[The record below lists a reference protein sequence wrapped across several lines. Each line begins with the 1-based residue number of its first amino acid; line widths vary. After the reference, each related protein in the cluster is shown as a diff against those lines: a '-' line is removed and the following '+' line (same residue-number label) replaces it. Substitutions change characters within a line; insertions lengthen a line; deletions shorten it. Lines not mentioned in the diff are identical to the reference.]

1 MKKIFFPFFFC
12 GLFFTITTLFGVEKI
27 YISDGILNYCLSP
40 DAANSAVVL
49 YSFDIRD
56 GERKQYYLPMTIV
69 PEIDTRN
76 DGNKQ
81 IIKFPLAWYM
91 NRKEL
96 LVVFHDLHSDA
107 MGRVIFCLFSTDRT
121 RDFDFR
127 SFTDYYEYQNNI
139 MKYKGFYFGVGGR
152 VYIHGMSSAPFVDH
166 RLTNNSEIWYDFAGK
181 NIIARFPSLSDKQ
194 ENWMPSEKPAYYKWM
209 SYAIEDGKIIVIQDD
224 KLKDFTPL
232 SSVSVKGKKIY
243 TDHGE
248 TINFPDDVDSIV
260 WGIDKKLST
269 PSIILLS
276 QTDKIKISKKDYPKL
291 PKLILANE
299 DSDYVMFIF
308 DRKIDSSNV
317 QGSLQEIKD
326 MLKKRSLLQ
335 QYPPRPKEKDVKPT
349 ENVIHTPT
357 PSPEEME
364 RRKAEYLANR
374 PKYYNFTDDEFKA
387 LFPEVVS
394 GENVKDHLKVLYES
408 ANIIV
413 TITPPDINQ
422 FSEGNIKL
430 LDKSN
435 QNKILWEMAIPS
447 QMESGTGAGAIKSTA
462 FFEDNKS
469 GFFYAAIIRNE
480 LFPEV
485 VILKIDSKNE
495 TVSELRFASPFLP
508 DLPFKK
514 MKLNVVQNIVFLS
527 VTYND
532 NKHQES
538 AIDISSGFYNM
549 ILNERHR
556 KYPYIPTE
564 LFLLL
569 TSGDT
574 NDNDD
579 FLNIQDIKLKRL
591 KSLYADLTIL
601 GLSFAEYLYRLDVK
615 GSSINDSTFAN
626 LNKKYHVSSL
636 LNNKVYED
644 ELDRYLDQNSEILW
658 SIQKRIDKRIIRQA
672 KFLNKDAFL
681 KQIAQIHVS
690 KDAGAA
696 VNPSPEEM
704 ERRKA
709 EYLANQPK
717 DNIFTDDEFKA
728 LFPEVEY
735 DKIADLY
742 ERGMAYDWDE
752 KFSEAMKCFEQ
763 ESSLKSKFML
773 AMYYK
778 TGRPDIPKDSVKANA
793 VFNEIIGDVSN
804 QSAPTPEMLCIAG
817 RACMEFVS
825 TEFFETQEF
834 QKKATEFFKESI
846 EQGYAAA
853 AFYPQYYIRNNG
865 KFQPRE
871 LLEIANKNNCLDT
884 EVLAAGMALF
894 RNPVFMNYRNKQEN
908 LLTIK
913 KGIQAH
919 IPLAEYI
926 LGELFYLDAANPDL
940 ALKPNRELALFWMK
954 RAANHGEAEAIE
966 LLRQNPTLRSLLH
979 P

>member
-1 MKKIFFPFFFC
+1 MKSKTAWIIALIALP
-12 GLFFTITTLFGVEKI
+12 LLAAVFTLHAQKQDDGRDKQERSFGVEKI
-27 YISDGILNYCLSP
+27 YISNGYLNYCLSP
-40 DAANSAVVL
+40 DIANSAVVF

-56 GERKQYYLPMTIV
+56 KEWKQSYLPITTV
-69 PEIDTRN
+69 PEVYT
-76 DGNKQ
+76 NKQ
-81 IIKFPLAWYM
+81 IIRFPLAWYM

-96 LVVFHDLHSDA
+96 FIVFHDLFSDA
-107 MGRVIFCLFSTDRT
+107 TNRVIFSLFSTDKPH
-121 RDFDFR
+121 DFDFLS
-127 SFTDYYEYQNNI
+127 SFKSFEYQNNI

-152 VYIHGMSSAPFVDH
+152 VDIHGMSSARFALN
-166 RLTNNSEIWYDFAGK
+166 RLTNKSKIWYDFAGK

-194 ENWMPSEKPAYYKWM
+194 ENWMPSENPAYYKWM
-209 SYAIEDGKIIVIQDD
+209 LYAIEDDKIIVVQDD

-232 SSVSVKGKKIY
+232 SSISVKGKKIY

-248 TINFPDDVDSIV
+248 TINFPNDIDSII
-260 WGIDKKLST
+260 WGIDNYST

-276 QTDKIKISKKDYPKL
+276 QTDKIKISKKDYPEL

-326 MLKKRSLLQ
+326 MLEKRSLLQ
-335 QYPPRPKEKDVKPT
+335 QYPPRPKPT

-374 PKYYNFTDDEFKA
+374 PK
-387 LFPEVVS
+387 
-394 GENVKDHLKVLYES
+394 
-408 ANIIV
+408 
-413 TITPPDINQ
+413 
-422 FSEGNIKL
+422 
-430 LDKSN
+430 
-435 QNKILWEMAIPS
+435 
-447 QMESGTGAGAIKSTA
+447 
-462 FFEDNKS
+462 
-469 GFFYAAIIRNE
+469 
-480 LFPEV
+480 
-485 VILKIDSKNE
+485 
-495 TVSELRFASPFLP
+495 
-508 DLPFKK
+508 
-514 MKLNVVQNIVFLS
+514 
-527 VTYND
+527 
-532 NKHQES
+532 
-538 AIDISSGFYNM
+538 
-549 ILNERHR
+549 
-556 KYPYIPTE
+556 
-564 LFLLL
+564 
-569 TSGDT
+569 
-574 NDNDD
+574 
-579 FLNIQDIKLKRL
+579 
-591 KSLYADLTIL
+591 
-601 GLSFAEYLYRLDVK
+601 
-615 GSSINDSTFAN
+615 
-626 LNKKYHVSSL
+626 
-636 LNNKVYED
+636 
-644 ELDRYLDQNSEILW
+644 
-658 SIQKRIDKRIIRQA
+658 
-672 KFLNKDAFL
+672 
-681 KQIAQIHVS
+681 
-690 KDAGAA
+690 
-696 VNPSPEEM
+696 
-704 ERRKA
+704 
-709 EYLANQPK
+709 

-728 LFPEVEY
+728 LFPDVEY
-735 DKIADLY
+735 GKIADLY

-752 KFSEAMKCFEQ
+752 KFSDAMKCFEQ
-763 ESSLKSKFML
+763 DSSLKSKLML

-793 VFNEIIGDVSN
+793 IFNEIIGDVSN

-825 TEFFETQEF
+825 TDFYEIQEY

-853 AFYPQYYIRNNG
+853 AFYPQYYIKNNS

-871 LLEIANKNNCLDT
+871 LIEIANEKNCLGT
-884 EVLAAGMALF
+884 EVLAAGMALL
-894 RNPVFMNYRNKQEN
+894 RNPAFKNYRNKQEN

>member
-1 MKKIFFPFFFC
+1 MKSKTAWIIALIALP
-12 GLFFTITTLFGVEKI
+12 LLAAVFTLHAQKQDDGRDKQERSFGVEKI

-40 DAANSAVVL
+40 DAADSAVVL

-56 GERKQYYLPMTIV
+56 RECKQYYLPMTIV

-91 NRKEL
+91 NSEEL
-96 LVVFHDLHSDA
+96 LIVFHDLESDA

-127 SFTDYYEYQNNI
+127 SFTDYYEYQNDI

-152 VYIHGMSSAPFVDH
+152 IYIHGMSSAPFVDH
-166 RLTNNSEIWYDFAGK
+166 RLTNNSKIWYDFAGK

-194 ENWMPSEKPAYYKWM
+194 ENWMPSENPAYYKWM
-209 SYAIEDGKIIVIQDD
+209 SYAIEDGKSIVIQDD
-224 KLKDFTPL
+224 QLKDFYPL
-232 SSVSVKGKKIY
+232 SSISVKGKKIY
-243 TDHGE
+243 TDNGE
-248 TINFPDDVDSIV
+248 TINFPSDIDSII
-260 WGIDKKLST
+260 WGIDNNST

-326 MLKKRSLLQ
+326 VLEKSSLLQ
-335 QYPPRPKEKDVKPT
+335 QYPPRPKKKEVKPT
-349 ENVIHTPT
+349 ENVIHTAT
-357 PSPEEME
+357 PSPEEMK
-364 RRKAEYLANR
+364 RREAEYLAN
-374 PKYYNFTDDEFKA
+374 
-387 LFPEVVS
+387 
-394 GENVKDHLKVLYES
+394 HLKVLYES

-422 FSEGNIKL
+422 FSEGNIQL
-430 LDKSN
+430 LDKSK

-462 FFEDNKS
+462 FFEDNKR

-579 FLNIQDIKLKRL
+579 FLDIQDIKHKRL

-601 GLSFAEYLYRLDVK
+601 GLSFAEYLYHVDVK

-636 LNNKVYED
+636 INNKVYED
-644 ELDRYLDQNSEILW
+644 ELDYYLDQNSEILW

-709 EYLANQPK
+709 EFLANLPK

-728 LFPEVEY
+728 LFPKVEY
-735 DKIADLY
+735 DKISDLY

-752 KFSEAMKCFEQ
+752 KFSDAMKCFEQ
-763 ESSLKSKFML
+763 DSSLKSKLML

-793 VFNEIIGDVSN
+793 IFNEIIEDVSN
-804 QSAPTPEMLCIAG
+804 KSAPTPEMLCIAG

-908 LLTIK
+908 LLSIK

>member
-1 MKKIFFPFFFC
+1 MPLLAAVSVLHAQKQDDGRDKQERS
-12 GLFFTITTLFGVEKI
+12 FGVEKI

-56 GERKQYYLPMTIV
+56 RECKQYYLPMTIV

-91 NRKEL
+91 NSEEL
-96 LVVFHDLHSDA
+96 LIVFHDLHSDA
-107 MGRVIFCLFSTDRT
+107 MGRVIFCLFSTART

-127 SFTDYYEYQNNI
+127 SFTDYYEYQNDI

-152 VYIHGMSSAPFVDH
+152 IYIHGMSSAPFVDH
-166 RLTNNSEIWYDFAGK
+166 RLTNNSKIWYDFAGK

-194 ENWMPSEKPAYYKWM
+194 ENWMPLEKPAYYKWM

-224 KLKDFTPL
+224 KLKDFYPL
-232 SSVSVKGKKIY
+232 SSISVKGKKIY

-248 TINFPDDVDSIV
+248 TINFPNDVDSII
-260 WGIDKKLST
+260 WGIDNNST

-308 DRKIDSSNV
+308 DRKIDSLNV

-326 MLKKRSLLQ
+326 MLEKRSLLQ
-335 QYPPRPKEKDVKPT
+335 QYPPRPKKKEVKPT
-349 ENVIHTPT
+349 ENVIHTAT

-364 RRKAEYLANR
+364 RREAEYLAN
-374 PKYYNFTDDEFKA
+374 
-387 LFPEVVS
+387 
-394 GENVKDHLKVLYES
+394 HLKVLYES
-408 ANIIV
+408 ANNIV

-422 FSEGNIKL
+422 FSEGNIQL
-430 LDKSN
+430 LDKS
-435 QNKILWEMAIPS
+435 NKILWEMAIPS
-447 QMESGTGAGAIKSTA
+447 QKLSGIGTGAIKSTA

-569 TSGDT
+569 TSGDA

-579 FLNIQDIKLKRL
+579 FLNIQDIKYKRL

-615 GSSINDSTFAN
+615 GSSINDSIFAN

-636 LNNKVYED
+636 INNKVYED
-644 ELDRYLDQNSEILW
+644 EIDHYLDQNSEILW

-704 ERRKA
+704 ERRQA

-763 ESSLKSKFML
+763 DSSLKSKLML

-825 TEFFETQEF
+825 TEFYEIREF
-834 QKKATEFFKESI
+834 QNKATEFFKESI

-853 AFYPQYYIRNNG
+853 AFYPQYYVRHND

-884 EVLAAGMALF
+884 EVLAAGMALL
-894 RNPVFMNYRNKQEN
+894 RNPAFKNYRNKQEN

-954 RAANHGEAEAIE
+954 RAANHGEADAIE
-966 LLRQNPTLRSLLH
+966 LLRQNPTLR
-979 P
+979 PFNR

>member
-1 MKKIFFPFFFC
+1 MKKNFFRFFFC

-56 GERKQYYLPMTIV
+56 RECKQYYLPMTIV

-81 IIKFPLAWYM
+81 IIRFPLAWYM

-96 LVVFHDLHSDA
+96 FVVFHDLHADA
-107 MGRVIFCLFSTDRT
+107 VGRVIFLLFSTEKT

-127 SFTDYYEYQNNI
+127 SFKGYYERQNNI
-139 MKYKGFYFGVGGR
+139 MKYKGFYFGVGGGKH
-152 VYIHGMSSAPFVDH
+152 IHGMSSAPFAVK
-166 RLTNNSEIWYDFAGK
+166 RLTNNSKIWDDFAGKNIIARFPSKIWYDFAGK

-209 SYAIEDGKIIVIQDD
+209 LYAIEDDKIIVIQDD

-248 TINFPDDVDSIV
+248 TIDFPNDVDSII
-260 WGIDKKLST
+260 WGIDKKHST

-276 QTDKIKISKKDYPKL
+276 QTDKIKISKKDYPEL

-317 QGSLQEIKD
+317 QGSLKEIKD
-326 MLKKRSLLQ
+326 MLEKRSLLQ
-335 QYPPRPKEKDVKPT
+335 QYPPRPKEKEVKPT
-349 ENVIHTPT
+349 ENVTHTPT

-364 RRKAEYLANR
+364 RRKAEYLAN
-374 PKYYNFTDDEFKA
+374 
-387 LFPEVVS
+387 L
-394 GENVKDHLKVLYES
+394 
-408 ANIIV
+408 
-413 TITPPDINQ
+413 
-422 FSEGNIKL
+422 
-430 LDKSN
+430 
-435 QNKILWEMAIPS
+435 
-447 QMESGTGAGAIKSTA
+447 
-462 FFEDNKS
+462 
-469 GFFYAAIIRNE
+469 
-480 LFPEV
+480 
-485 VILKIDSKNE
+485 
-495 TVSELRFASPFLP
+495 
-508 DLPFKK
+508 
-514 MKLNVVQNIVFLS
+514 
-527 VTYND
+527 
-532 NKHQES
+532 
-538 AIDISSGFYNM
+538 
-549 ILNERHR
+549 
-556 KYPYIPTE
+556 
-564 LFLLL
+564 
-569 TSGDT
+569 
-574 NDNDD
+574 
-579 FLNIQDIKLKRL
+579 
-591 KSLYADLTIL
+591 
-601 GLSFAEYLYRLDVK
+601 
-615 GSSINDSTFAN
+615 
-626 LNKKYHVSSL
+626 
-636 LNNKVYED
+636 
-644 ELDRYLDQNSEILW
+644 
-658 SIQKRIDKRIIRQA
+658 
-672 KFLNKDAFL
+672 
-681 KQIAQIHVS
+681 
-690 KDAGAA
+690 
-696 VNPSPEEM
+696 
-704 ERRKA
+704 
-709 EYLANQPK
+709 PK
-717 DNIFTDDEFKA
+717 DNIFADDEFKA

-752 KFSEAMKCFEQ
+752 KFSDAMKCFEQ
-763 ESSLKSKFML
+763 DSSFKSKFML

-825 TEFFETQEF
+825 TEFYEIREF
-834 QKKATEFFKESI
+834 QNKATEFFKESI

-853 AFYPQYYIRNNG
+853 AFYPQYYIKNNS

-871 LLEIANKNNCLDT
+871 LIEIANEKNCLDA
-884 EVLAAGMALF
+884 EVLAAGFALL
-894 RNPVFMNYRNKQEN
+894 RNPAFKNYRNKQEN

-954 RAANHGEAEAIE
+954 RAANHGEADAIE

>member
-1 MKKIFFPFFFC
+1 MKKILFPFFFC
-12 GLFFTITTLFGVEKI
+12 GLFFTVTTLFGVEKI

-56 GERKQYYLPMTIV
+56 RECKQYYLPMTIV

-81 IIKFPLAWYM
+81 IIRFPLAWYM

-96 LVVFHDLHSDA
+96 FVVFHDLHADA
-107 MGRVIFCLFSTDRT
+107 VGRVIFLLFSTEKT

-127 SFTDYYEYQNNI
+127 SFKGYYERQNNI
-139 MKYKGFYFGVGGR
+139 MKYKGFYFGVGGGKH
-152 VYIHGMSSAPFVDH
+152 IHGMSSAPFVDH
-166 RLTNNSEIWYDFAGK
+166 RLTNNSKIWYDFAGK

-194 ENWMPSEKPAYYKWM
+194 ENWMPSENPAYYKWM
-209 SYAIEDGKIIVIQDD
+209 LYAIEDDKIIVVQDD

-243 TDHGE
+243 ADSGE
-248 TINFPDDVDSIV
+248 TINFSSDIDSII
-260 WGIDKKLST
+260 WGIDNNST

-276 QTDKIKISKKDYPKL
+276 QTDKIKISKRDYPKL

-326 MLKKRSLLQ
+326 MLEKRSLLQ
-335 QYPPRPKEKDVKPT
+335 QYPPRPKEKEVKPT

-364 RRKAEYLANR
+364 RRKAEYLAN
-374 PKYYNFTDDEFKA
+374 
-387 LFPEVVS
+387 L
-394 GENVKDHLKVLYES
+394 
-408 ANIIV
+408 
-413 TITPPDINQ
+413 
-422 FSEGNIKL
+422 
-430 LDKSN
+430 
-435 QNKILWEMAIPS
+435 
-447 QMESGTGAGAIKSTA
+447 
-462 FFEDNKS
+462 
-469 GFFYAAIIRNE
+469 
-480 LFPEV
+480 
-485 VILKIDSKNE
+485 
-495 TVSELRFASPFLP
+495 
-508 DLPFKK
+508 
-514 MKLNVVQNIVFLS
+514 
-527 VTYND
+527 
-532 NKHQES
+532 
-538 AIDISSGFYNM
+538 
-549 ILNERHR
+549 
-556 KYPYIPTE
+556 
-564 LFLLL
+564 
-569 TSGDT
+569 
-574 NDNDD
+574 
-579 FLNIQDIKLKRL
+579 
-591 KSLYADLTIL
+591 
-601 GLSFAEYLYRLDVK
+601 
-615 GSSINDSTFAN
+615 
-626 LNKKYHVSSL
+626 
-636 LNNKVYED
+636 
-644 ELDRYLDQNSEILW
+644 
-658 SIQKRIDKRIIRQA
+658 
-672 KFLNKDAFL
+672 
-681 KQIAQIHVS
+681 
-690 KDAGAA
+690 
-696 VNPSPEEM
+696 
-704 ERRKA
+704 
-709 EYLANQPK
+709 PK

-728 LFPEVEY
+728 LFPKVEY

-752 KFSEAMKCFEQ
+752 KFSDAMKCFEQ
-763 ESSLKSKFML
+763 DSSLKSKLML

-793 VFNEIIGDVSN
+793 IFNEIIGDVSN

-825 TEFFETQEF
+825 TEFYEIQEY

-853 AFYPQYYIRNNG
+853 AFYPQYYIKNNS

-871 LLEIANKNNCLDT
+871 LIEIANEKNCLDT
-884 EVLAAGMALF
+884 EVLAAGMALL
-894 RNPVFMNYRNKQEN
+894 RNPAFKNYRNKQEN

-919 IPLAEYI
+919 IPLAEYT
-926 LGELFYLDAANPDL
+926 LGKLFYLDAANPDL

-966 LLRQNPTLRSLLH
+966 LLRQNPTLRPFNL
-979 P
+979 

>member
-1 MKKIFFPFFFC
+1 MNHKTAWIIALIALP
-12 GLFFTITTLFGVEKI
+12 LLAAVFTLHAQKQDDGRDKQERSFGVEKI

-56 GERKQYYLPMTIV
+56 RECKQYYLPITTV
-69 PEIDTRN
+69 PEIYT
-76 DGNKQ
+76 NKQ
-81 IIKFPLAWYM
+81 IIRFPLAWYM

-96 LVVFHDLHSDA
+96 FIVFHDLFSDA
-107 MGRVIFCLFSTDRT
+107 TNRVTFLLFSTDKT
-121 RDFDFR
+121 RDFDFLS
-127 SFTDYYEYQNNI
+127 SFKNFEYQNNI

-152 VYIHGMSSAPFVDH
+152 VYIHGMSSARFALN
-166 RLTNNSEIWYDFAGK
+166 RLTNKSKIWYDFAGK

-194 ENWMPSEKPAYYKWM
+194 ENWMPSENPAYYKWM
-209 SYAIEDGKIIVIQDD
+209 LYAIEDDKIIVVQDD

-232 SSVSVKGKKIY
+232 SSISVKGKKIY
-243 TDHGE
+243 TDNGE
-248 TINFPDDVDSIV
+248 TINFPNDIDSII
-260 WGIDKKLST
+260 WGIDNYST

-276 QTDKIKISKKDYPKL
+276 QTDKIKISKKDYPEL

-326 MLKKRSLLQ
+326 MLEKRSLLQ
-335 QYPPRPKEKDVKPT
+335 QYPPRPKKKEVKPT
-349 ENVIHTPT
+349 ENVIHTAT
-357 PSPEEME
+357 
-364 RRKAEYLANR
+364 
-374 PKYYNFTDDEFKA
+374 
-387 LFPEVVS
+387 
-394 GENVKDHLKVLYES
+394 
-408 ANIIV
+408 
-413 TITPPDINQ
+413 
-422 FSEGNIKL
+422 
-430 LDKSN
+430 
-435 QNKILWEMAIPS
+435 
-447 QMESGTGAGAIKSTA
+447 
-462 FFEDNKS
+462 
-469 GFFYAAIIRNE
+469 
-480 LFPEV
+480 
-485 VILKIDSKNE
+485 
-495 TVSELRFASPFLP
+495 
-508 DLPFKK
+508 
-514 MKLNVVQNIVFLS
+514 
-527 VTYND
+527 
-532 NKHQES
+532 
-538 AIDISSGFYNM
+538 
-549 ILNERHR
+549 
-556 KYPYIPTE
+556 
-564 LFLLL
+564 
-569 TSGDT
+569 
-574 NDNDD
+574 
-579 FLNIQDIKLKRL
+579 
-591 KSLYADLTIL
+591 
-601 GLSFAEYLYRLDVK
+601 
-615 GSSINDSTFAN
+615 
-626 LNKKYHVSSL
+626 
-636 LNNKVYED
+636 
-644 ELDRYLDQNSEILW
+644 
-658 SIQKRIDKRIIRQA
+658 
-672 KFLNKDAFL
+672 
-681 KQIAQIHVS
+681 
-690 KDAGAA
+690 
-696 VNPSPEEM
+696 PSPEEM

-728 LFPEVEY
+728 LFPDVEY
-735 DKIADLY
+735 GKIADLY

-752 KFSEAMKCFEQ
+752 KFSDAMKCFEQ
-763 ESSLKSKFML
+763 DSSLKSKLML

-793 VFNEIIGDVSN
+793 IFNEIIGDVSN

-825 TEFFETQEF
+825 TEFYEIREF
-834 QKKATEFFKESI
+834 QNKANNFFKESI
-846 EQGYAAA
+846 KQGYAAA

>member
-1 MKKIFFPFFFC
+1 MKKIFFSSFLC
-12 GLFFTITTLFGVEKI
+12 GLFLTITTLFGVEKI
-27 YISDGILNYCLSP
+27 YISNGYLNYCLSP
-40 DAANSAVVL
+40 DVANSAVVF
-49 YSFDIRD
+49 YSLDIRD
-56 GERKQYYLPMTIV
+56 GEWKQSYLPMTIV
-69 PEIDTRN
+69 PEIYTKYDR
-76 DGNKQ
+76 NKQ

-96 LVVFHDLHSDA
+96 LIVFHDLHSDA

-127 SFTDYYEYQNNI
+127 SFTDYYEYQNDI

-152 VYIHGMSSAPFVDH
+152 IYIHGMSSAPFVDH
-166 RLTNNSEIWYDFAGK
+166 RLTNNSKIWYDFAGK

-194 ENWMPSEKPAYYKWM
+194 ENWMPSENPAYYKWM
-209 SYAIEDGKIIVIQDD
+209 SYAIEDGKSIVIQDD
-224 KLKDFTPL
+224 QLKDFYPL
-232 SSVSVKGKKIY
+232 SSISVKGKKIY
-243 TDHGE
+243 TDNGE
-248 TINFPDDVDSIV
+248 TINFPSDIDSII
-260 WGIDKKLST
+260 WGIDNNST

-326 MLKKRSLLQ
+326 MLEKRSLLQ
-335 QYPPRPKEKDVKPT
+335 QYPPRPKEKEVKPT

-374 PKYYNFTDDEFKA
+374 
-387 LFPEVVS
+387 
-394 GENVKDHLKVLYES
+394 
-408 ANIIV
+408 
-413 TITPPDINQ
+413 
-422 FSEGNIKL
+422 
-430 LDKSN
+430 
-435 QNKILWEMAIPS
+435 
-447 QMESGTGAGAIKSTA
+447 
-462 FFEDNKS
+462 
-469 GFFYAAIIRNE
+469 
-480 LFPEV
+480 
-485 VILKIDSKNE
+485 
-495 TVSELRFASPFLP
+495 
-508 DLPFKK
+508 
-514 MKLNVVQNIVFLS
+514 
-527 VTYND
+527 
-532 NKHQES
+532 
-538 AIDISSGFYNM
+538 
-549 ILNERHR
+549 
-556 KYPYIPTE
+556 
-564 LFLLL
+564 
-569 TSGDT
+569 
-574 NDNDD
+574 
-579 FLNIQDIKLKRL
+579 
-591 KSLYADLTIL
+591 
-601 GLSFAEYLYRLDVK
+601 
-615 GSSINDSTFAN
+615 
-626 LNKKYHVSSL
+626 
-636 LNNKVYED
+636 
-644 ELDRYLDQNSEILW
+644 
-658 SIQKRIDKRIIRQA
+658 
-672 KFLNKDAFL
+672 
-681 KQIAQIHVS
+681 
-690 KDAGAA
+690 
-696 VNPSPEEM
+696 
-704 ERRKA
+704 
-709 EYLANQPK
+709 PK

-752 KFSEAMKCFEQ
+752 KFSDAMKCFEQ
-763 ESSLKSKFML
+763 DSSLKSKLML

-793 VFNEIIGDVSN
+793 IFNEIIGDVSN

-825 TEFFETQEF
+825 TEFYEIQEF
-834 QKKATEFFKESI
+834 QNKATEFFKESI

-954 RAANHGEAEAIE
+954 RAANHGEADAIE
-966 LLRQNPTLRSLLH
+966 LLRQNPTLR
-979 P
+979 PFNR

>member
-1 MKKIFFPFFFC
+1 MNHKTSWIIALIALP
-12 GLFFTITTLFGVEKI
+12 LLAAVFTLHAQKQDDGRDKQERSFGVEKI

-56 GERKQYYLPMTIV
+56 RECKQYYLPMTIV

-91 NRKEL
+91 NSKEL
-96 LVVFHDLHSDA
+96 FVVFHDLFADA
-107 MGRVIFCLFSTDRT
+107 MGRVTFLLFSTDKT

-127 SFTDYYEYQNNI
+127 PFEDCYEYQNNI
-139 MKYKGFYFGVGGR
+139 MKYKGYYFGVGVHR
-152 VYIHGMSSAPFVDH
+152 KSIHGMSSAPFVDH
-166 RLTNNSEIWYDFAGK
+166 RLTNNSKIWYDFAGK
-181 NIIARFPSLSDKQ
+181 NIIARFPYLSDKQ

-224 KLKDFTPL
+224 KLKDFIPL
-232 SSVSVKGKKIY
+232 SSISVKGKKIY
-243 TDHGE
+243 TDNGE
-248 TINFPDDVDSIV
+248 TINFPNDIDSII
-260 WGIDKKLST
+260 WGIDNYST

-276 QTDKIKISKKDYPKL
+276 QTDKIKISKKDYPEL

-326 MLKKRSLLQ
+326 MLEKRSLLQ
-335 QYPPRPKEKDVKPT
+335 QYPPRPKEKEVKPT

-364 RRKAEYLANR
+364 RRKAEYLAN
-374 PKYYNFTDDEFKA
+374 
-387 LFPEVVS
+387 L
-394 GENVKDHLKVLYES
+394 
-408 ANIIV
+408 
-413 TITPPDINQ
+413 
-422 FSEGNIKL
+422 
-430 LDKSN
+430 
-435 QNKILWEMAIPS
+435 
-447 QMESGTGAGAIKSTA
+447 
-462 FFEDNKS
+462 
-469 GFFYAAIIRNE
+469 
-480 LFPEV
+480 
-485 VILKIDSKNE
+485 
-495 TVSELRFASPFLP
+495 
-508 DLPFKK
+508 
-514 MKLNVVQNIVFLS
+514 
-527 VTYND
+527 
-532 NKHQES
+532 
-538 AIDISSGFYNM
+538 
-549 ILNERHR
+549 
-556 KYPYIPTE
+556 
-564 LFLLL
+564 
-569 TSGDT
+569 
-574 NDNDD
+574 
-579 FLNIQDIKLKRL
+579 
-591 KSLYADLTIL
+591 
-601 GLSFAEYLYRLDVK
+601 
-615 GSSINDSTFAN
+615 
-626 LNKKYHVSSL
+626 
-636 LNNKVYED
+636 
-644 ELDRYLDQNSEILW
+644 
-658 SIQKRIDKRIIRQA
+658 
-672 KFLNKDAFL
+672 
-681 KQIAQIHVS
+681 
-690 KDAGAA
+690 
-696 VNPSPEEM
+696 
-704 ERRKA
+704 
-709 EYLANQPK
+709 PK

-763 ESSLKSKFML
+763 DSSLKSKFML

-804 QSAPTPEMLCIAG
+804 KSAPTPEMLCIAG

-825 TEFFETQEF
+825 TEFYEIREF
-834 QKKATEFFKESI
+834 QNKATEFFKESI

-853 AFYPQYYIRNNG
+853 AFYPQYYIKNNS
-865 KFQPRE
+865 KFQPPE
-871 LLEIANKNNCLDT
+871 LIEIANEKNCLDT
-884 EVLAAGMALF
+884 EVLAAGMALL
-894 RNPVFMNYRNKQEN
+894 RNPAFKNYRNKQEN

-966 LLRQNPTLRSLLH
+966 LLRQNPTLR
-979 P
+979 PFNR

>member
-1 MKKIFFPFFFC
+1 MKKFFSPFFFC
-12 GLFFTITTLFGVEKI
+12 GLFFTVTTLFGVEKI

-56 GERKQYYLPMTIV
+56 KEWKQYYLPMTIV

-96 LVVFHDLHSDA
+96 LVVFHDLESDA

-127 SFTDYYEYQNNI
+127 SFTDYYEYQNDI

-152 VYIHGMSSAPFVDH
+152 IYIHGMSSAPFADH
-166 RLTNNSEIWYDFAGK
+166 RLTNNSKIWYDFAGK
-181 NIIARFPSLSDKQ
+181 NIIARFPSYSNLSDWIPLD
-194 ENWMPSEKPAYYKWM
+194 NPAYYKWM
-209 SYAIEDGKIIVIQDD
+209 SYAIENGKIIVIQDD
-224 KLKDFTPL
+224 KLKDFYPL
-232 SSVSVKGKKIY
+232 SSISVKGKKIY

-248 TINFPDDVDSIV
+248 TINFPDDVDSII

-308 DRKIDSSNV
+308 DRKIDSLNV

-326 MLKKRSLLQ
+326 MLEKSGLLQ
-335 QYPPRPKEKDVKPT
+335 QYPPRPKKKEVKPT
-349 ENVIHTPT
+349 ENVIHTAT

-364 RRKAEYLANR
+364 RREAEYLAN
-374 PKYYNFTDDEFKA
+374 
-387 LFPEVVS
+387 
-394 GENVKDHLKVLYES
+394 HLKVLYES
-408 ANIIV
+408 ANNIV

-422 FSEGNIKL
+422 FSEGNIQL
-430 LDKSN
+430 LDKSK
-435 QNKILWEMAIPS
+435 QNKILWEMEIPS

-508 DLPFKK
+508 DLPFKE
-514 MKLNVVQNIVFLS
+514 MKLDVVQNIVFLS
-527 VTYND
+527 ATYND

-569 TSGDT
+569 TSGDA

-636 LNNKVYED
+636 INNKVYED

-696 VNPSPEEM
+696 VIPSPEEM

-709 EYLANQPK
+709 EYLANLPK

-752 KFSEAMKCFEQ
+752 KFSDAMKCFEQ
-763 ESSLKSKFML
+763 ESSLKSKLML

-804 QSAPTPEMLCIAG
+804 KSAPTPEMLCIAG

-825 TEFFETQEF
+825 TEFSEIQEY
-834 QKKATEFFKESI
+834 QNKANNFFKESI

-894 RNPVFMNYRNKQEN
+894 RNPVFRNYRNKQEN

-954 RAANHGEAEAIE
+954 RAANHGEASAIE
-966 LLRQNPTLRSLLH
+966 LLQQNPTLR
-979 P
+979 PFNR

>member
-1 MKKIFFPFFFC
+1 MKYKTTWIIALIALP
-12 GLFFTITTLFGVEKI
+12 LLAAVFTLHAQKQDDGRDKQERSSGVEKI

-40 DAANSAVVL
+40 DAADSAVVL

-56 GERKQYYLPMTIV
+56 RECKQYYLPMTIV

-91 NRKEL
+91 NSEEL
-96 LVVFHDLHSDA
+96 LIVFHDLHSDA
-107 MGRVIFCLFSTDRT
+107 MGRVIFCLFSTART

-127 SFTDYYEYQNNI
+127 SFTDYYEYQNDI

-166 RLTNNSEIWYDFAGK
+166 RLTNNSKIWYDFAGK
-181 NIIARFPSLSDKQ
+181 NIIARFPYLSDKQ

-224 KLKDFTPL
+224 KLKDFYPL
-232 SSVSVKGKKIY
+232 SSISVKGKKIY
-243 TDHGE
+243 TDNGE
-248 TINFPDDVDSIV
+248 TINFPNDVDSII

-308 DRKIDSSNV
+308 DRKIDSLNV

-326 MLKKRSLLQ
+326 MLEKRSLLQ
-335 QYPPRPKEKDVKPT
+335 QYPPRPKKKEVKPT
-349 ENVIHTPT
+349 ENVIHTAT

-364 RRKAEYLANR
+364 RREAEYLAN
-374 PKYYNFTDDEFKA
+374 
-387 LFPEVVS
+387 
-394 GENVKDHLKVLYES
+394 HLKVLYES

-430 LDKSN
+430 LDKSK
-435 QNKILWEMAIPS
+435 QNKILWEMEIPS

-480 LFPEV
+480 LFPEI
-485 VILKIDSKNE
+485 VILKIDSKKE

-527 VTYND
+527 ATYND

-569 TSGDT
+569 TSGDA

-579 FLNIQDIKLKRL
+579 FLNIQDIKLQRL

-601 GLSFAEYLYRLDVK
+601 GLSFAEYLYRVDVK

-636 LNNKVYED
+636 LNNKVSED
-644 ELDRYLDQNSEILW
+644 ELDHYLDQNSEILW

-704 ERRKA
+704 ERRQA
-709 EYLANQPK
+709 EYLANLPK

-763 ESSLKSKFML
+763 DSSLKSKLML

-793 VFNEIIGDVSN
+793 IFNEIIGDVSN

-825 TEFFETQEF
+825 TEFYEIQEY

-954 RAANHGEAEAIE
+954 RAANHGEADAIE
-966 LLRQNPTLRSLLH
+966 LLRQNPTLR
-979 P
+979 PFNR